1 VRWFLLRR
9 RKPEDEHRDAQKVEE
24 IERRVDRVE
33 AEVRALQASR
43 LQGRRTWGQPC

>member
-1 VRWFLLRR
+1 VRWFPLRR
-9 RKPEDEHRDAQKVEE
+9 RTPDDEHRDIQKVEE

-43 LQGRRTWGQPC
+43 LAPRRTWRSPC